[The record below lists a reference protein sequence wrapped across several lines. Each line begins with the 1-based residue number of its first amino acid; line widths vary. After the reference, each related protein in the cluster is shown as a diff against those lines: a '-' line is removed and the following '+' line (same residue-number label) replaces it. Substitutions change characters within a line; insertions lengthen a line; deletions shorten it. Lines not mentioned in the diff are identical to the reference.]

1 MDMNLSK
8 LWRIAK
14 DRGAQYYF
22 TGQKEL
28 DMTATEQQQQH
39 NRVSKA
45 VLPKKSFLNGSRT
58 YGCISLHFGCS
69 LFVLGAPRRKRVFGV
84 CVCVCVCVCV
94 SVCLCVCVSVCL
106 GRE

>member
-28 DMTATEQQQQH
+28 DMTERLNWICWLSVIFICEYVQIQEFEVFH
-39 NRVSKA
+39 
-45 VLPKKSFLNGSRT
+45 KKEN
-58 YGCISLHFGCS
+58 YY
-69 LFVLGAPRRKRVFGV
+69 
-84 CVCVCVCVCV
+84 
-94 SVCLCVCVSVCL
+94 
-106 GRE
+106 